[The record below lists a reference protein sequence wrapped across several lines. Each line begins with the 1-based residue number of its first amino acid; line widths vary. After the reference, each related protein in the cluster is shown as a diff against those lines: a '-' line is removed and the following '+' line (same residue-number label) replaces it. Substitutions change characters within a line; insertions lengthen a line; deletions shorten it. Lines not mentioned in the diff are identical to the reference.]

1 VSKFASFA
9 EYPKRSLAGAE
20 AALLTAWASL
30 SRYHD
35 HLVLVGGLAV
45 KYLTKPGA
53 GLLPGPVTMDVDL
66 GVTLA
71 AEGGQYGTIADDL
84 TGQGFRREDNGR
96 YVRQFEAMKVF
107 IDFLTEHPTAT
118 TGTVLV
124 DGVPAGVFPGV
135 DRALA
140 TRRQVAITGRDL
152 FGVQQNVEVPVSGI
166 GPLLVL
172 KLNAFDDRQ
181 QPKDAYDVLLG
192 VTRYV
197 EGPEAAIAAFHAEAN
212 ASNRGL
218 ARATATLRKHFLETN
233 QSGPARCAAFAL
245 EGQHATDD
253 FQSRQRQILEQM
265 VTVGRALLGMT

>member
-9 EYPKRSLAGAE
+9 DYPERSLAGAE

-30 SRYHD
+30 SRYHND
-35 HLVLVGGLAV
+35 LVLVGGLAV

-84 TGQGFRREDNGR
+84 TGQGFRRDEKGR
-96 YVRQFEAMKVF
+96 YVRQFEAMPVF

-118 TGTVLV
+118 TGTAVV
-124 DGVPAGVFPGV
+124 DGVPAGVFLGV

-140 TRRQVAITGRDL
+140 TRRRVSITGRDL
-152 FGVQQNVEVPVSGI
+152 FGAEQALQVPVSGI
-166 GPLLVL
+166 APLLVL

-181 QPKDAYDVLLG
+181 QPKDAYDILLC
-192 VTRYV
+192 VSRFM
-197 EGPEAAIAAFHAEAN
+197 EGPEVAIAAFHAEAM
-212 ASNRGL
+212 ASNRGF
-218 ARATATLRKHFLETN
+218 ARAEAGLRKHFIETS
-233 QSGPARCAAFAL
+233 QSGPIRCASFAL
-245 EGQHATDD
+245 AGQNGTED
-253 FQSRQRQILEQM
+253 FQSRQRRIMEQ
-265 VTVGRALLGMT
+265 T

>member
-1 VSKFASFA
+1 MSKFANFA

-20 AALLTAWASL
+20 AALLTAWACL

-35 HLVLVGGLAV
+35 SLVLVGGLAV
-45 KYLTKPGA
+45 RYLIKPGVS
-53 GLLPGPVTMDVDL
+53 LLPGPVTMDVDL

-84 TGQGFRREDNGR
+84 TGQGFTPDKRGR
-96 YVRQFEAMKVF
+96 YVRQFEAVPVY

-118 TGTVLV
+118 SGTVSV

-140 TRRQVAITGRDL
+140 SRQKVTISGTDL
-152 FGVQQNVEVPVSGI
+152 FGVDQRLDVLVSGI
-166 GPLLVL
+166 GPLMVL

-181 QPKDAYDVLLG
+181 QPKDAYDILLG

-197 EGPEAAIAAFHAEAN
+197 DGPDVAIEAFHAEAR
-212 ASNRGL
+212 ASNRGF
-218 ARATATLRKHFLETN
+218 ARATAALGKHFHEID
-233 QSGPARCAAFAL
+233 QSGPVRCAAFAL
-245 EGQHATDD
+245 EGQRAMDD
-253 FQSRQRQILEQM
+253 FQPRQRQILEQM
-265 VTVGRALLGMT
+265 VTVGRALLEIP

>member
-1 VSKFASFA
+1 MSKFASFA
-9 EYPKRSLAGAE
+9 GYPKRSLAGAE

-53 GLLPGPVTMDVDL
+53 GLLPGPVTMNVDL

-71 AEGGQYGTIADDL
+71 AEGGQFGTIADDL
-84 TGQGFRREDNGR
+84 TGQGFTRDKNGR
-96 YVRQFEAMKVF
+96 CVRQFEAMPVF

-118 TGTVLV
+118 SGTVSV
-124 DGVPAGVFPGV
+124 DGVPAGVFPGG

-140 TRRQVAITGRDL
+140 TRQNVTLTGTDL
-152 FGVQQNVEVPVSGI
+152 FGVAQKFDVLISGI

-172 KLNAFDDRQ
+172 KLNA
-181 QPKDAYDVLLG
+181 
-192 VTRYV
+192 
-197 EGPEAAIAAFHAEAN
+197 
-212 ASNRGL
+212 SNRGL
-218 ARATATLRKHFLETN
+218 ARAKATLRKHFLETS
-233 QSGPARCAAFAL
+233 QSGPIRCAAFAL
-245 EGQHATDD
+245 EGQGATDD

>member
-1 VSKFASFA
+1 MSKFASFA

-20 AALLTAWASL
+20 AALLTSWASL

-35 HLVLVGGLAV
+35 NLVLVGGLAV

-71 AEGGQYGTIADDL
+71 TEGGQYGTIADDL
-84 TGQGFRREDNGR
+84 TGQGFTRDKNGR
-96 YVRQFEAMKVF
+96 YVRQFEAMPVF
-107 IDFLTEHPTAT
+107 INFLTEHPTAT
-118 TGTVLV
+118 NGTVLV
-124 DGVPAGVFPGV
+124 DGVPAGVFLGV

-140 TRRQVAITGRDL
+140 TRRQVSIKGHNL
-152 FGVQQNVEVPVSGI
+152 FGVPQELQVPVSGI

-181 QPKDAYDVLLG
+181 QPKDAYDVMLG
-192 VTRYV
+192 VTRYM
-197 EGPEAAIAAFHAEAN
+197 EGPEAAIASFHSEAN
-212 ASNRGL
+212 ASNRGF
-218 ARATATLRKHFLETN
+218 ARASAALRKHFLETG
-233 QSGPARCAAFAL
+233 QSGPVRCAAFAL
-245 EGQHATDD
+245 EGQAGTDD

-265 VTVGRALLGMT
+265 VTVGRALLEMP

>member
-1 VSKFASFA
+1 MSKFASFA

-30 SRYHD
+30 SRYHNN
-35 HLVLVGGLAV
+35 LVLVGGLAV

-84 TGQGFRREDNGR
+84 TGQGFRRDENGR
-96 YVRQFEAMKVF
+96 YVRHFESMGVF

-118 TGTVLV
+118 KGTVSV
-124 DGVPAGVFPGV
+124 DGVPAGIFPGV

-140 TRRQVAITGRDL
+140 TRRQVSITGSDL
-152 FGVQQNVEVPVSGI
+152 FGVAQKLEVPVSGI

-181 QPKDAYDVLLG
+181 QPKDAYDVMLG

-212 ASNRGL
+212 ASNRGF
-218 ARATATLRKHFLETN
+218 ARAAAALRKHFLEMGL
-233 QSGPARCAAFAL
+233 SGPVRCAAFAL
-245 EGQHATDD
+245 EGQAGTDD
-253 FQSRQRQILEQM
+253 FQSRQRQIMEQM
-265 VTVGRALLGMT
+265 VTVGRALLAMP

>member
-1 VSKFASFA
+1 MSKFASFA

-30 SRYHD
+30 SRYHNN
-35 HLVLVGGLAV
+35 LVLVGGLAV

-84 TGQGFRREDNGR
+84 TGQGFRRDENGR
-96 YVRQFEAMKVF
+96 YVRHFESMGVF

-118 TGTVLV
+118 KGTVSV
-124 DGVPAGVFPGV
+124 DGVPAGIFPGV

-140 TRRQVAITGRDL
+140 TRRQVSITGSDL
-152 FGVQQNVEVPVSGI
+152 FGVAQKLEVPVSGI

-181 QPKDAYDVLLG
+181 QPKDAYDVMLG

-197 EGPEAAIAAFHAEAN
+197 EGPEVAIAAFHAEAN
-212 ASNRGL
+212 ASNRGF
-218 ARATATLRKHFLETN
+218 ARAAAALRKHFLEMGL
-233 QSGPARCAAFAL
+233 SGPVRCAAFAL
-245 EGQHATDD
+245 EGQAGTDD
-253 FQSRQRQILEQM
+253 FQSRQRQIMEQM
-265 VTVGRALLGMT
+265 VTVGRALLAMP